1 MKVNYYDENLKE
13 VSKGFELDETISNA
27 EPNDALVSQYIY
39 VYRSNQRQA
48 TAKTKNRGEVRGGGK
63 KPWKQKG
70 TGRARVGSIRVP
82 NWRGGG
88 VSFGPD
94 GNQNYK
100 REMNKK
106 MKDGAVRCLITDKVK
121 NGKLIVVKDF
131 AFEKT
136 KDAEAM
142 LDKLPENKNVLIVHD
157 KDNSFYKIVR
167 NIGWVDAVRIDEFN
181 GFDIYSSDLVVLL
194 ESSVDKLTNRL
205 KK

>member
-13 VSKGFELDETISNA
+13 VSKGFDLEESISNA
-27 EPNDALVSQYIY
+27 EQNDALVSQYIY
-39 VYRSNQRQA
+39 VYRSNQRQG
-48 TAKTKNRGEVRGGGK
+48 TSKTKNRGEVRGGGK

-94 GNQNYK
+94 GKQNYK
-100 REMNKK
+100 RDLNKK
-106 MKDGAVRCLITDKVK
+106 MRDGAVRCLITDKAK
-121 NGKLIVVKDF
+121 AGKLIVVKDL

-142 LDKLPENKNVLIVHD
+142 LNNLPENKNVLIVHD

-194 ESSVDKLTNRL
+194 ESSVDKLTTRL